1 MLTVNQI
8 LTVFAAFVAQ
18 CELLNTGLVWCRGL
32 LSDVK
37 QSGLLWH
44 SEQYETPTQATRHK
58 GIILNFPEEH
68 GYPRPEPTPPDR
80 IYSCYNRQGRKANVG
95 AGTATAT
102 EPTREHKQYATQ
114 GPTTY
119 LCT

>member
-1 MLTVNQI
+1 MAHHGHVGQIRSRHPNTTVGHNILETQQCGYLDHIQI
-8 LTVFAAFVAQ
+8 AS
-18 CELLNTGLVWCRGL
+18 
-32 LSDVK
+32 LST
-37 QSGLLWH
+37 
-44 SEQYETPTQATRHK
+44 EQKAR
-58 GIILNFPEEH
+58 
-68 GYPRPEPTPPDR
+68 
-80 IYSCYNRQGRKANVG
+80 YNRQGRKANVG

>member
-1 MLTVNQI
+1 MNIDFCKQAVVYPHAVTIDRGAKQI
-8 LTVFAAFVAQ
+8 
-18 CELLNTGLVWCRGL
+18 
-32 LSDVK
+32 
-37 QSGLLWH
+37 
-44 SEQYETPTQATRHK
+44 
-58 GIILNFPEEH
+58 
-68 GYPRPEPTPPDR
+68 
-80 IYSCYNRQGRKANVG
+80 VG

>member
-1 MLTVNQI
+1 MTY
-8 LTVFAAFVAQ
+8 F
-18 CELLNTGLVWCRGL
+18 G
-32 LSDVK
+32 S
-37 QSGLLWH
+37 
-44 SEQYETPTQATRHK
+44 TRKYCHK
-58 GIILNFPEEH
+58 GTYQH
-68 GYPRPEPTPPDR
+68 RR
-80 IYSCYNRQGRKANVG
+80 YNRQERKANVG

>member
-1 MLTVNQI
+1 MALHPSCMSQDVCWI
-8 LTVFAAFVAQ
+8 HSDAY
-18 CELLNTGLVWCRGL
+18 LLM
-32 LSDVK
+32 SF
-37 QSGLLWH
+37 
-44 SEQYETPTQATRHK
+44 SEGR
-58 GIILNFPEEH
+58 
-68 GYPRPEPTPPDR
+68 
-80 IYSCYNRQGRKANVG
+80 YNRQGRKANVG

>member
-1 MLTVNQI
+1 MMQAWKGKGEKSAVTIDRGAKQI
-8 LTVFAAFVAQ
+8 
-18 CELLNTGLVWCRGL
+18 
-32 LSDVK
+32 
-37 QSGLLWH
+37 
-44 SEQYETPTQATRHK
+44 
-58 GIILNFPEEH
+58 
-68 GYPRPEPTPPDR
+68 
-80 IYSCYNRQGRKANVG
+80 VG

>member
-1 MLTVNQI
+1 MVSCSGFGLPLHAQLLRLFVTRQLMVSDSHASGAS
-8 LTVFAAFVAQ
+8 FAA
-18 CELLNTGLVWCRGL
+18 LV
-32 LSDVK
+32 DVI
-37 QSGLLWH
+37 SSLDC
-44 SEQYETPTQATRHK
+44 SR
-58 GIILNFPEEH
+58 
-68 GYPRPEPTPPDR
+68 
-80 IYSCYNRQGRKANVG
+80 YNRQGRKANVG

>member
-1 MLTVNQI
+1 MQTI
-8 LTVFAAFVAQ
+8 CF
-18 CELLNTGLVWCRGL
+18 RGL
-32 LSDVK
+32 L
-37 QSGLLWH
+37 L
-44 SEQYETPTQATRHK
+44 R
-58 GIILNFPEEH
+58 F
-68 GYPRPEPTPPDR
+68 
-80 IYSCYNRQGRKANVG
+80 NRQGRKANVG

>member
-1 MLTVNQI
+1 MLTQ
-8 LTVFAAFVAQ
+8 L
-18 CELLNTGLVWCRGL
+18 CTGDPSIQQQAYPRGI
-32 LSDVK
+32 DD
-37 QSGLLWH
+37 
-44 SEQYETPTQATRHK
+44 ATRTISECSFVVVKFEAACHAH
-58 GIILNFPEEH
+58 LPH
-68 GYPRPEPTPPDR
+68 AMYQHRSR
-80 IYSCYNRQGRKANVG
+80 RYNRQGRKANVG

>member
-1 MLTVNQI
+1 MH
-8 LTVFAAFVAQ
+8 A
-18 CELLNTGLVWCRGL
+18 C
-32 LSDVK
+32 
-37 QSGLLWH
+37 SGG
-44 SEQYETPTQATRHK
+44 R
-58 GIILNFPEEH
+58 
-68 GYPRPEPTPPDR
+68 
-80 IYSCYNRQGRKANVG
+80 YNRQGRKANVG

>member
-1 MLTVNQI
+1 MHLCLFNGTSGGEIAARQCTVVLLTRCAQ
-8 LTVFAAFVAQ
+8 LEAAQLEQLPTAQHAHSVATIAKPTASTRQ
-18 CELLNTGLVWCRGL
+18 LLLRFPSQHSPIKVKTPKKNCR
-32 LSDVK
+32 
-37 QSGLLWH
+37 
-44 SEQYETPTQATRHK
+44 
-58 GIILNFPEEH
+58 
-68 GYPRPEPTPPDR
+68 
-80 IYSCYNRQGRKANVG
+80 YNRQGRKANVG

>member
-1 MLTVNQI
+1 MDREVTLLGREVMVRGQAVTIDRGAKQI
-8 LTVFAAFVAQ
+8 
-18 CELLNTGLVWCRGL
+18 
-32 LSDVK
+32 
-37 QSGLLWH
+37 
-44 SEQYETPTQATRHK
+44 
-58 GIILNFPEEH
+58 
-68 GYPRPEPTPPDR
+68 
-80 IYSCYNRQGRKANVG
+80 VG